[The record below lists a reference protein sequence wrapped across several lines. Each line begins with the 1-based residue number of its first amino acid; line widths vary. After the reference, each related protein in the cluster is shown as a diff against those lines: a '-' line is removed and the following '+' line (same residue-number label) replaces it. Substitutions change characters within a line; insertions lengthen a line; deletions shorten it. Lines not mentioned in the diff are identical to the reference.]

1 MIKGAT
7 STGFEFELDDSRLNN
22 YELIDALAETSG
34 DNPLSVV
41 KVVNLLLGDKKNDLL
56 NHCRAENGT
65 VPISRVM
72 EEITDIF
79 KANDHGKN
87 S

>member
-1 MIKGAT
+1 MIKGT
-7 STGFEFELDDSRLNN
+7 TRTGFEFELSENSLNN

-34 DNPLSVV
+34 DDPLSVT
-41 KVVNLLLGDKKNDLL
+41 KVVNLLLGDQKKDFL
-56 NHCRAENGT
+56 NHCRAEDGT
-65 VPISRVM
+65 IPIIRVM

-79 KANDHGKN
+79 KANNNGKN

>member
-1 MIKGAT
+1 MIKGTT

-41 KVVNLLLGDKKNDLL
+41 TVVNLLLGDKKKDLL

-79 KANDHGKN
+79 KANSHGKN

>member
-1 MIKGAT
+1 MIKGTT
-7 STGFEFELDDSRLNN
+7 STGFEFELDENRLNN

-34 DNPLSVV
+34 DNPLSVA
-41 KVVNLLLGDKKNDLL
+41 KVVNLLLGDQKKDLL
-56 NHCRAENGT
+56 NHCRAEDGT
-65 VPISRVM
+65 VPIARVM

-79 KANDHGKN
+79 KANKHGKN